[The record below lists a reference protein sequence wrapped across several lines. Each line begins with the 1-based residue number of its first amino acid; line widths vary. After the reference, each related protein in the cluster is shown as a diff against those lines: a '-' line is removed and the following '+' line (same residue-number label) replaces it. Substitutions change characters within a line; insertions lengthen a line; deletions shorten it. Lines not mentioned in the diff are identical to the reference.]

1 MKHLNTVTDNLNNKA
16 NNNPRRPRSS
26 VLSRINKNGDI
37 RRIAPQDYDQL
48 AWEIRRFLIQKVSV
62 TGGHLASNLGAVE
75 LTMALHLVFDFSKD
89 RIVFDVGH
97 QSYVHKILTGRKDDF
112 DTLRQHGGLSGF
124 PKRSESATDAFDTG
138 HASNSVSAAL
148 GMACARDL
156 KGDDN
161 AVIAVIGDGA
171 STGGMFFEA
180 LNNAGRMKRNV
191 IIVLND
197 NDMSISRNLSGLSVY
212 LSGLRTASSYT
223 ELKDHVKRRLAHLPR
238 IGEPIADHLS
248 TVKTGIKNMMIPEM
262 LFENFG
268 VTYLG
273 PVDGT
278 NISQMV
284 KTFKD
289 ARKLQKVVIVH
300 VVTKKGRG
308 YEPAERHP
316 DKFHGI
322 GPFEIETGQLKQ
334 PKRRPSWSDVFGQ
347 ALVEEG
353 RTCDKIVAITAA
365 MADGTGLKPF
375 GMRYPKR
382 FFDVGIEE
390 EHAVTFAGGLASQG
404 MIPVVAIYSTFL
416 QRAYDQLLEDVCLQ
430 NLHVIFAVDRAGLVG
445 RDGETHQGI
454 FDTSF
459 LAQMPNMT
467 VLEPKNAWELKAM
480 LHYGIHQIDGPVA
493 IRYSRGSAPE
503 GFADHTQPIEG
514 LKAEILRDGRD
525 AALLTLGHLCETGA
539 AICEGLKTQADVD
552 CGLVNVRSI
561 KPMDTEMLE
570 RMAERGPVIT
580 LEDNSRIGG
589 FGQRAAA
596 WLAEHKPG
604 SRVLVL
610 AVEDQ
615 FVPHGSTDEL
625 MADLGLDAVHAVD
638 RIAAFLKKQKDKK

>member
-1 MKHLNTVTDNLNNKA
+1 MKHLNTVTDNLNDKSNKGQ
-16 NNNPRRPRSS
+16 RRPRPS
-26 VLSRINKNGDI
+26 VLSRINANGDI
-37 RRIAPQDYDQL
+37 RRIDPADYDQL
-48 AWEIRRFLIQKVSV
+48 AWEIRRFLIQKISV

-124 PKRSESATDAFDTG
+124 PKRSESVTDAFDTG

-156 KGDDN
+156 KGDRN

-197 NDMSISRNLSGLSVY
+197 NEMSISRNLSGLSVY

-223 ELKDHVKRRLAHLPR
+223 ELKDHVKRRLAHLPK
-238 IGEPIADHLS
+238 IGELIADHLS
-248 TVKTGIKNMMIPEM
+248 SVKDGIKNMMIPEM

-273 PVDGT
+273 PIDGT
-278 NISQMV
+278 NIAQMV
-284 KTFKD
+284 RTFKD
-289 ARKLQKVVIVH
+289 ARKLQKAVLVH

-334 PKRRPSWSDVFGQ
+334 PKTKPSWSDVFGQ

-353 RTCDKIVAITAA
+353 SACEKIVAITAA
-365 MADGTGLKPF
+365 MADGTGLKAF
-375 GMRYPKR
+375 GMRYPRR
-382 FFDVGIEE
+382 FYDVGIEE

-416 QRAYDQLLEDVCLQ
+416 QRAYDQILEDVCLQ

-445 RDGETHQGI
+445 HDGETHQGI
-454 FDTSF
+454 FDTAF
-459 LAQMPNMT
+459 LSQMPNMT
-467 VLEPKNAWELKAM
+467 VLEPKNAAELKTM
-480 LHYGIHQIDGPVA
+480 LHFAVHAIDGPVA
-493 IRYSRGSAPE
+493 IRYSRGSASTA
-503 GFADHTQPIEG
+503 FADHNEPIEG
-514 LKAEILRDGRD
+514 LHSEILREGKD
-525 AALLTLGHLCETGA
+525 AALFTLGHLCETGV
-539 AICEGLKTQADVD
+539 AICDRLKAEADVD

-561 KPMDTEMLE
+561 KPMDTAMLSQ
-570 RMAERGPVIT
+570 MAARGPVIT
-580 LEDNSRIGG
+580 LEDNIKIGG
-589 FGQRAAA
+589 YGQRAAA
-596 WLAEHKPG
+596 WLAEHRPG
-604 SRVLVL
+604 SRVLVM

-625 MADLGLDAVHAVD
+625 MADLGLDAAHAAK
-638 RIAAFLKKQKDKK
+638 RIAAFLVDQKDKK

>member
-1 MKHLNTVTDNLNNKA
+1 MKHLNTVTDNLNDKSNKGQ
-16 NNNPRRPRSS
+16 RRPRPS
-26 VLSRINKNGDI
+26 VLSRINANGDI
-37 RRIAPQDYDQL
+37 RRIDPADYDQL
-48 AWEIRRFLIQKVSV
+48 AWEIRRFLIQKISV

-124 PKRSESATDAFDTG
+124 PKRSESVTDAFDTG

-156 KGDDN
+156 KGDRN

-197 NDMSISRNLSGLSVY
+197 NEMSISRNLSGLSVY

-223 ELKDHVKRRLAHLPR
+223 ELKDHVKRRLAHLPK

-248 TVKTGIKNMMIPEM
+248 SVKDGIKNMMIPEM

-273 PVDGT
+273 PIDGT
-278 NISQMV
+278 NIAQMV
-284 KTFKD
+284 RTFKD
-289 ARKLQKVVIVH
+289 ARKLQKAVLVH

-334 PKRRPSWSDVFGQ
+334 PKTKPSWSDVFGQ

-353 RTCDKIVAITAA
+353 SACEKIVAITAA
-365 MADGTGLKPF
+365 MADGTGLKTF
-375 GMRYPKR
+375 GMRYPRR
-382 FFDVGIEE
+382 FYDVGIEE
-390 EHAVTFAGGLASQG
+390 EHAVTFAGGLASQE

-416 QRAYDQLLEDVCLQ
+416 QRAYDQILEDVCLQ

-445 RDGETHQGI
+445 HDGETHQGI
-454 FDTSF
+454 FDTAF
-459 LAQMPNMT
+459 LSQMPNMT
-467 VLEPKNAWELKAM
+467 VLEPKNAAELKAM
-480 LHYGIHQIDGPVA
+480 LHFAVHAIDGPVA
-493 IRYSRGSAPE
+493 IRYSRGSASTA
-503 GFADHTQPIEG
+503 FADHNEPIEG
-514 LKAEILRDGRD
+514 LHSEILREGKD
-525 AALLTLGHLCETGA
+525 AALFTLGHLCETGA
-539 AICEGLKTQADVD
+539 AICDRLKAEADVD

-561 KPMDTEMLE
+561 KPMDTAMLSQ
-570 RMAERGPVIT
+570 MAARGPVIT
-580 LEDNSRIGG
+580 LEDNIKIGG
-589 FGQRAAA
+589 YGQRAAA
-596 WLAEHKPG
+596 WLAEHRPG
-604 SRVLVL
+604 SRVLVM

-625 MADLGLDAVHAVD
+625 MADLGLDAAHAAK
-638 RIAAFLKKQKDKK
+638 RIAAFLADQKDNK

>member
-1 MKHLNTVTDNLNNKA
+1 MKHLNTVTDNLNDKSNK
-16 NNNPRRPRSS
+16 NPRRPRPSI
-26 VLSRINKNGDI
+26 LSKINANGDI
-37 RRIAPQDYDQL
+37 RRIDPADYDQL

-223 ELKDHVKRRLAHLPR
+223 ELKDHVKRRLAHLPK

-248 TVKTGIKNMMIPEM
+248 SVKDGIKNMMIPEM

-273 PVDGT
+273 PIDGT
-278 NISQMV
+278 NIAQMV
-284 KTFKD
+284 WTFKD
-289 ARKLQKVVIVH
+289 ARKLQKAVLVH

-334 PKRRPSWSDVFGQ
+334 PKTKPSWSDVFGQ

-353 RTCDKIVAITAA
+353 SACEKIVAITAA
-365 MADGTGLKPF
+365 MADGTGLKAF
-375 GMRYPKR
+375 GMRYPRR
-382 FFDVGIEE
+382 FYDVGIEE

-416 QRAYDQLLEDVCLQ
+416 QRAYDQILEDVCLQ

-445 RDGETHQGI
+445 HDGETHQGI
-454 FDTSF
+454 FDTAF
-459 LAQMPNMT
+459 LSQMPNMT
-467 VLEPKNAWELKAM
+467 VLEPKNAAELKAM
-480 LHYGIHQIDGPVA
+480 LHFAVHAIDGPVA
-493 IRYSRGSAPE
+493 IRYSRGSASTA
-503 GFADHTQPIEG
+503 FADHNEPIEG
-514 LKAEILRDGRD
+514 LHSEILREGKD
-525 AALLTLGHLCETGA
+525 AALFTLGHLCETGA
-539 AICEGLKTQADVD
+539 AICDRLKAEAGVD

-561 KPMDTEMLE
+561 KPMDTAMLSQ
-570 RMAERGPVIT
+570 MAARGPVIT
-580 LEDNSRIGG
+580 LEDNIKIGG
-589 FGQRAAA
+589 YGQRAAA
-596 WLAEHKPG
+596 WLAEHRPG
-604 SRVLVL
+604 SRVLAL

-625 MADLGLDAVHAVD
+625 MADLGLDAAHAAK
-638 RIAAFLKKQKDKK
+638 RIAAFLKDQKDNK

>member
-1 MKHLNTVTDNLNNKA
+1 MKHLNTVTDNLNDKSNKGQ
-16 NNNPRRPRSS
+16 RRPRPS
-26 VLSRINKNGDI
+26 VLSRIDANGDI
-37 RRIAPQDYDQL
+37 RRIDPADYDQL

-197 NDMSISRNLSGLSVY
+197 NEMSISRNLSGLSVY

-223 ELKDHVKRRLAHLPR
+223 ELKDHVKRRLAHLPK

-248 TVKTGIKNMMIPEM
+248 SVKDGIKNMMIPEM

-273 PVDGT
+273 PIDGT
-278 NISQMV
+278 NIAQMV
-284 KTFKD
+284 RTFKD
-289 ARKLQKVVIVH
+289 ARKLQKAVLVH

-334 PKRRPSWSDVFGQ
+334 PKTKPSWSDVFGQ

-353 RTCDKIVAITAA
+353 SACEKIVAITAA
-365 MADGTGLKPF
+365 MADGTGLKAF
-375 GMRYPKR
+375 GMRYPRR
-382 FFDVGIEE
+382 FYDVGIEE

-416 QRAYDQLLEDVCLQ
+416 QRAYDQMLEDVCLQ

-445 RDGETHQGI
+445 HDGETHQGI
-454 FDTSF
+454 FDTAF
-459 LAQMPNMT
+459 LSQMPNMT
-467 VLEPKNAWELKAM
+467 VLEPKNAAELKAM
-480 LHYGIHQIDGPVA
+480 LHFAVHAIDGPVA
-493 IRYSRGSAPE
+493 IRYSRGSASTA
-503 GFADHTQPIEG
+503 FADHNEPIEG
-514 LKAEILRDGRD
+514 LHSEILREGKD
-525 AALLTLGHLCETGA
+525 AALFTLGHLCETGA
-539 AICEGLKTQADVD
+539 AICDRLKAEADVD

-561 KPMDTEMLE
+561 KPMDTAMLSQ
-570 RMAERGPVIT
+570 MAARGPVIT
-580 LEDNSRIGG
+580 LEDNIKIGG
-589 FGQRAAA
+589 YGQRAAA
-596 WLAEHKPG
+596 WLAEHRPG
-604 SRVLVL
+604 SRVLVM

-625 MADLGLDAVHAVD
+625 MADLGLDAAHAAK
-638 RIAAFLKKQKDKK
+638 RIAAFLADQKDKK

>member
-1 MKHLNTVTDNLNNKA
+1 MKHLNTVTDNLNDKSNKGQ
-16 NNNPRRPRSS
+16 RRPRPS
-26 VLSRINKNGDI
+26 VLSRINANGDI
-37 RRIAPQDYDQL
+37 RRIDPADYDQL
-48 AWEIRRFLIQKVSV
+48 AWEIRRFLIQKISV

-124 PKRSESATDAFDTG
+124 PKRSESVTDAFDTG

-156 KGDDN
+156 KGDRN

-197 NDMSISRNLSGLSVY
+197 NEMSISRNLSGLSVY

-223 ELKDHVKRRLAHLPR
+223 ELKDHVKRRLAHLPK

-248 TVKTGIKNMMIPEM
+248 SVKDGIKNMMIPEM

-273 PVDGT
+273 PIDGT
-278 NISQMV
+278 NIAQMV
-284 KTFKD
+284 RTFKD
-289 ARKLQKVVIVH
+289 ARKLQKAVLVH

-334 PKRRPSWSDVFGQ
+334 PKTKPSWSDVFGQ

-353 RTCDKIVAITAA
+353 GACEKIVAITAA
-365 MADGTGLKPF
+365 MADGTGLKAF
-375 GMRYPKR
+375 GMRYPRR
-382 FFDVGIEE
+382 FYDVGIEE

-416 QRAYDQLLEDVCLQ
+416 QRAYDQILEDVCLQ

-445 RDGETHQGI
+445 HDGETHQGI
-454 FDTSF
+454 FDTAF
-459 LAQMPNMT
+459 LSQMPNMT
-467 VLEPKNAWELKAM
+467 VLEPKNAAELKAM
-480 LHYGIHQIDGPVA
+480 LHFAVHDIDGPVA
-493 IRYSRGSAPE
+493 IRYSRGSASTA
-503 GFADHTQPIEG
+503 FADHQEPIEG
-514 LKAEILRDGRD
+514 LRSEILREGKD
-525 AALLTLGHLCETGA
+525 AALFALGHLCESGA
-539 AICEGLKTQADVD
+539 AICDRLKAEADVD

-561 KPMDTEMLE
+561 KPMDTAMLSQ
-570 RMAERGPVIT
+570 MAARGPVIT
-580 LEDNSRIGG
+580 LEDNIKIGG
-589 FGQRAAA
+589 YGQRAAA
-596 WLAEHKPG
+596 WLAEHRPG
-604 SRVLVL
+604 SRVLVM

-625 MADLGLDAVHAVD
+625 MADLGLDAAHAAK
-638 RIAAFLKKQKDKK
+638 RIAAFLADQKDNK